1 MFGIV
6 YNNIGICFHFIDNNN
21 DINNKSYFKQTLL
34 KRYQITENFNVLGD
48 YLTKNNLSLTDDFLN
63 KEDDVIYTYNGA
75 NKIFIYTNDFICNII
90 TNIEYNVYKRKIF
103 KEYNKYYNKID
114 NLIKYEVF
122 RSNKEFL
129 KFVEFNYG
137 NIFEIMQYSGLNNI
151 VLMDPI
157 ENYINL
163 IKDNDMTHEFI
174 YAKVNL
180 NKYNQSI
187 FDKILINKNDELQVE
202 KYKKLIIDDP
212 KVMIAFYAEYKPF
225 EETYEDISE
234 TLTKLINDN
243 PEIKKIFWG
252 EKPNLNNILCNETY
266 SPYEKHILQQL
277 IKTKN

>member
-1 MFGIV
+1 MIGIE
-6 YNNIGICFHFIDNNN
+6 YNNVGICFHFIDNNN
-21 DINNKSYFKQTLL
+21 DINDKSYFKQTLL

-63 KEDDVIYTYNGA
+63 KEDDVIYTYNGI
-75 NKIFIYTNDFICNII
+75 NKIFVYTNNFISNII
-90 TNIEYNVYKRKIF
+90 TNIEYNEYKRKIF

-122 RSNKEFL
+122 KSNKEFL
-129 KFVEFNYG
+129 KFIEFNYG
-137 NIFEIMQYSGLNNI
+137 NIFEIIQYSGSNNI
-151 VLMDPI
+151 VLMDPL

-187 FDKILINKNDELQVE
+187 FDKILINKNDELQIE

-212 KVMIAFYAEYKPF
+212 KIMIAFYAEYKPF
-225 EETYEDISE
+225 EETYEDICE

-252 EKPNLNNILCNETY
+252 ENPNLNSILYNESYSAYEKNILI
-266 SPYEKHILQQL
+266 KL
-277 IKTKN
+277 IKTIA